1 MKTLKK
7 MSALLVAL
15 VMTMFT
21 VVPAFAEE
29 ITSAPKDPTSK
40 IFADIK
46 DHELVAYQIFK
57 GDAIRED
64 VTTGEGETAKTENT
78 GVLSNIEW
86 GNGINSSAFITDLN
100 TAFPAW
106 GLTASSTA
114 ADVANKFNGL
124 SVEDANKVAQIAF
137 DNKTGTPISLT
148 NPGKTTVRQGYY
160 LIVDT
165 TKKVE
170 SGDSLNPAI
179 LAVNG
184 NVTVKEKKDKVT
196 VDKTVKNE
204 TDTDFAEATD
214 SSIGKKVTF
223 KLHTKVIDEVALA
236 NYESYFLQFSDTASN
251 ALDPVVDADKKVVF
265 KAYLSEDDTLVTEGE
280 NADEDITN
288 WFTASIVTGT
298 GTADRTFTFTDEN
311 IKNSKAEDPNYAA
324 GKHIFIT
331 YEATLNNNAVIG
343 STGNPNKVV
352 VNYSNNPNWDGE
364 GTPPTGTTPED
375 KAIVFSF
382 ELDGTKA
389 AKEDSSTTLTGA
401 EFVVYRMNNN
411 NQKEYAVMDTNK
423 KITDW
428 EVLTD
433 EDLNGKIADKATDRD
448 KYLLISDEKGA
459 FGIQGLGDG
468 TYFLQETKAPAGYNL
483 ITSPIEFEITSTQE
497 NKELKSV
504 SIKIGE
510 KTVNGTVSTGTV
522 NTTVENTKGTTLP
535 ETGGMGTTMLYVAGG
550 ILLVGSAVLLVTKK
564 RMGHEG

>member
-29 ITSAPKDPTSK
+29 ITSAPKDPTST

-86 GNGINSSAFITDLN
+86 GNGINSSAFITDLKI
-100 TAFPAW
+100 AFPAW

-148 NPGKTTVRQGYY
+148 NPGTTTVRQGYY

-165 TKKVE
+165 TTKVE

-184 NVTVKEKKDKVT
+184 DVTVKEKKDKVT

-223 KLHTKVIDEVALA
+223 KLHTQVIDEVALA

-265 KAYLSEDDTLVTEGE
+265 KAYLSEDETLVTEGE
-280 NADEDITN
+280 NADENITN

-298 GTADRTFTFTDEN
+298 GTANRTFTFTDEN
-311 IKNSKAEDPNYAA
+311 IKNHKTNDPNYAA

-331 YEATLNNNAVIG
+331 YEAILNNNAVIG

-382 ELDGTKA
+382 ELDGTKV
-389 AKEDSSTTLTGA
+389 AKEDPSTTLTGA
-401 EFVVYRMNNN
+401 EFVVYRKNNS
-411 NQKEYAVMDTNK
+411 QKEYAVMDANK

-433 EDLNGKIADKATDRD
+433 EELNVKIADKATDRN

>member
-29 ITSAPKDPTSK
+29 ITSAPKDPTST

-184 NVTVKEKKDKVT
+184 
-196 VDKTVKNE
+196 
-204 TDTDFAEATD
+204 
-214 SSIGKKVTF
+214 
-223 KLHTKVIDEVALA
+223 
-236 NYESYFLQFSDTASN
+236 
-251 ALDPVVDADKKVVF
+251 
-265 KAYLSEDDTLVTEGE
+265 
-280 NADEDITN
+280 
-288 WFTASIVTGT
+288 
-298 GTADRTFTFTDEN
+298 
-311 IKNSKAEDPNYAA
+311 
-324 GKHIFIT
+324 
-331 YEATLNNNAVIG
+331 
-343 STGNPNKVV
+343 
-352 VNYSNNPNWDGE
+352 
-364 GTPPTGTTPED
+364 
-375 KAIVFSF
+375 
-382 ELDGTKA
+382 
-389 AKEDSSTTLTGA
+389 
-401 EFVVYRMNNN
+401 
-411 NQKEYAVMDTNK
+411 
-423 KITDW
+423 
-428 EVLTD
+428 
-433 EDLNGKIADKATDRD
+433 
-448 KYLLISDEKGA
+448 
-459 FGIQGLGDG
+459 
-468 TYFLQETKAPAGYNL
+468 
-483 ITSPIEFEITSTQE
+483 
-497 NKELKSV
+497 
-504 SIKIGE
+504 
-510 KTVNGTVSTGTV
+510 
-522 NTTVENTKGTTLP
+522 
-535 ETGGMGTTMLYVAGG
+535 
-550 ILLVGSAVLLVTKK
+550 
-564 RMGHEG
+564 